1 VLEVEARLEGR
12 GLDVLIN
19 NAGAMHWVPE
29 GGIAKMDNLREAFE
43 INVQAVQNTTAAFIP
58 LLRKGSLKK
67 VVNM

>member
-1 VLEVEARLEGR
+1 
-12 GLDVLIN
+12 
-19 NAGAMHWVPE
+19 
-29 GGIAKMDNLREAFE
+29 MDNLREAFE